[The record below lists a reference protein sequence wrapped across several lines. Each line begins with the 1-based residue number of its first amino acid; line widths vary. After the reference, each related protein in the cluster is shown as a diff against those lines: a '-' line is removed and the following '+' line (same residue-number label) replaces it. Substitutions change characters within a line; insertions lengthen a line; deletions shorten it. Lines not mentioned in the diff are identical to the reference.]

1 MAHQTHEK
9 GMDVLPARH
18 NETGSSHTQDT
29 FGCQMVRQL
38 HEVPASRR
46 FSRVSG
52 GPAEATSTVAGHSI
66 VYSLQEVA
74 HDQERLAGDGRFY
87 NKHPH

>member
-9 GMDVLPARH
+9 RMDALPARH

-29 FGCQMVRQL
+29 FGCQMVRKL
-38 HEVPASRR
+38 HEVSASRR

>member
-9 GMDVLPARH
+9 RMDALPARH
-18 NETGSSHTQDT
+18 SETSSSHTQDT
-29 FGCQMVRQL
+29 FGCQMVRKL
-38 HEVPASRR
+38 HEVSASRR

-52 GPAEATSTVAGHSI
+52 GPAKSTSIVAGHSI
-66 VYSLQEVA
+66 VYGLQEVA
-74 HDQERLAGDGRFY
+74 HDWERLAGDGRFH

>member
-9 GMDVLPARH
+9 MLPARH
-18 NETGSSHTQDT
+18 SETGSSHTQDT
-29 FGCQMVRQL
+29 FECQMVRKL
-38 HEVPASRR
+38 HEVSASRR